1 MQFDRKLQ
9 LATDLYQFTMGN
21 VYVQDGKENEEAVFD
36 VFIRNNPFEGGYT
49 VVAGLEQVIEYVNGI
64 RFTREDTA
72 LLKKNHPE
80 FSPAFL
86 AYLENFKFEGEI
98 FAIPEGSIR

>member
-36 VFIRNNPFEGGYT
+36 VLFATTLSR
-49 VVAGLEQVIEYVNGI
+49 VVIPLWRLEQVIEYVNGI
-64 RFTREDTA
+64 LPQGRHGLTE
-72 LLKKNHPE
+72 KK
-80 FSPAFL
+80 S
-86 AYLENFKFEGEI
+86 
-98 FAIPEGSIR
+98 S